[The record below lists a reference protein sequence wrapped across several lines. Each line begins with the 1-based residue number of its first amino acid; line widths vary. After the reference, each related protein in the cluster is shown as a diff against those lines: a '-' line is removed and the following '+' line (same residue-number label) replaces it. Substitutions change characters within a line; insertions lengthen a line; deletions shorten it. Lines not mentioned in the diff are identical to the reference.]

1 MSRVLVYCAMSLDGF
16 IAGPRDDI
24 AWLEAPRP
32 AWAPMADGRWADAS
46 VDGIDYDDF
55 FSGIGA
61 MLMGRRTF
69 DVVHSMGQWFY
80 GDTPVIVATGRPL
93 PTDANM
99 PPTVA
104 AGSAPIANLVAEAKE
119 AAGDKDVY
127 LDGGSLIRQALD
139 AELVDEMIVT
149 LHPTILGAGHP
160 LFAGVDRRHMV
171 TVSEVRRFGEG
182 MVQLRMRPARA
193 PRDDS
198 PLPEQGGPAG
208 ADATGGTAFGHA

>member
-1 MSRVLVYCAMSLDGF
+1 MSRVLVYCAMSFDGF
-16 IAGPRDDI
+16 IAGPHDDI

-32 AWAPMADGRWADAS
+32 AWAPMAAGTWKTA
-46 VDGIDYDDF
+46 VTDGIDYDDF

-69 DVVHSMGQWFY
+69 DVVHGMGQWFY

-93 PTDANM
+93 PTDGNM
-99 PPTVA
+99 PPSVA
-104 AGSAPIANLVAEAKE
+104 GASAPIANLVAEAKE
-119 AAGDKDVY
+119 AAGSRDVY

-139 AELVDEMIVT
+139 AGLVDEMIVT

-160 LFAGVDRRHMV
+160 LFAGAERRHMV
-171 TVSEVRRFGEG
+171 TVDEVRSYGDG
-182 MVQLRMRPARA
+182 MVQLRMRPARE

-198 PLPEQGGPAG
+198 PVPEAGGPAA
-208 ADATGGTAFGHA
+208 ADASGGTEFGHA